1 MPPAL
6 LLRKSMPTPP
16 AQPHHPAQPPEL
28 SHPCWPVYLTPTPP
42 SPSPPHPA
50 STRLTS
56 AMPSSDTRLPPN
68 ASTTVAVSGATSKS
82 SKSAKSKLAKSSKS
96 SKAPAA
102 AAAAAANAEKTREER
117 VGGPA
122 GVAAAAAAATGAGGG
137 IATSGGVGGSGV
149 GGAACD
155 YVPIWPHELAER
167 LRCSE
172 PPPPMLLDC
181 RPFGEYTRS
190 HIRGALHVNCSDRL
204 SRRRLAQGKL
214 RVTQL
219 VCPAAA
225 GTADGPAGATED
237 AAGGSA
243 QASSTSAP
251 AAAAA
256 AVAAAGPP
264 RRDMVLY
271 DGSSGDPAA
280 ALKLV
285 LESLR
290 REGADPLVLRGG
302 LSDFRALH
310 ESLCEHH
317 GVEDV
322 SEATSPFDAHVNG
335 RAGALLRS
343 SAPLDERSG
352 ATSSTATTA
361 RSQGFLA
368 AAGAVGGE
376 VSQES
381 SDVSRLLPYLFVGG
395 ERAARDLPTLRRLNV
410 GLVLNVT
417 AHVPHYHAGAGSIA
431 YRRLPASDTH
441 GQDLR
446 QYFRPAFLLIEEAR
460 RCGCSVLLHCQAG
473 VSRSPT
479 VAIAYV
485 MRLRGLGASD
495 AYAFVRARR
504 AAVAPNLSF
513 MGQLLLYE
521 RELAAERSA
530 VVSSPAQRALP

>member
-1 MPPAL
+1 
-6 LLRKSMPTPP
+6 
-16 AQPHHPAQPPEL
+16 
-28 SHPCWPVYLTPTPP
+28 
-42 SPSPPHPA
+42 
-50 STRLTS
+50 
-56 AMPSSDTRLPPN
+56 MPSSDTRLPPN
-68 ASTTVAVSGATSKS
+68 TSSTVAVSGATSKS

-102 AAAAAANAEKTREER
+102 AAAAAAANAEKTREER
-117 VGGPA
+117 GGGPA
-122 GVAAAAAAATGAGGG
+122 GVAAAAATATGAGGGGG
-137 IATSGGVGGSGV
+137 IATSG

-225 GTADGPAGATED
+225 ATADGPAGATGD
-237 AAGGSA
+237 AAGGLA

-251 AAAAA
+251 AAA

-343 SAPLDERSG
+343 SAPPDERSG

-381 SDVSRLLPYLFVGG
+381 SDASRLLPYLFVGG

-417 AHVPHYHAGAGSIA
+417 AHVPHYHAGAGGIA

-521 RELAAERSA
+521 RELAAERNA